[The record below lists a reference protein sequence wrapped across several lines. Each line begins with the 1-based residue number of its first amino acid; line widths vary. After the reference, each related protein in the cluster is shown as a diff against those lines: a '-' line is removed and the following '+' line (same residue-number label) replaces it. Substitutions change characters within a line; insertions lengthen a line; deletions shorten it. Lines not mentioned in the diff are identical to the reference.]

1 MTPEKVIEKTIDE
14 LSVLWERM
22 TDSRDGNIFV
32 GDISTDSLDTA
43 IDALKGNLP
52 KFPYVLG
59 QPAEI
64 FFEGKWVRGKIVDGY
79 RFRDGI
85 VTIETDEGKRIWC
98 GQSRTDLYREVN
110 ENDESRSNIRDRN
123 RKR

>member
-52 KFPYVLG
+52 KFPCVLG
-59 QPAEI
+59 QPAEM

-110 ENDESRSNIRDRN
+110 ENDAD
-123 RKR
+123 